1 MGIALGAHTS
11 VAVNSAASA
20 AQASSA
26 ITTTT
31 GSTVVALACY
41 TGTWVSFT
49 DSQGNTWVQ
58 VGTQQTV
65 GGLLARAFRCD
76 NITGHAAHTFTVTL
90 SVAGDAVSFWVVEAT
105 GAATASIDG
114 ETMGTDATTPF
125 DSAGLTT
132 TQAAEMLISIIAED
146 VPSAGNIT
154 HACGSSFTAITA
166 DEIIDT
172 NTLVTG
178 ISSYRIVAATG
189 TYNSSVT
196 LSLSPN
202 STGIVL
208 VAIKEAAGGGGGGS
222 DAGMGG
228 TIGRRPLRP
237 RPFAPGLAR

>member
-1 MGIALGAHTS
+1 MAIALGAHTS
-11 VAVNSAASA
+11 VAVNSAAAA

-26 ITTTT
+26 IATTT

-58 VGTQQTV
+58 VGTEQTV

-90 SVAGDAVSFWVVEAT
+90 SAAGNAVSFWVVEAT

-114 ETMGTDATTPF
+114 ETMGADATTPF

-146 VPSAGNIT
+146 ATGNTYT
-154 HACGSSFTAITA
+154 HTCGNSFTAITA
-166 DEIIDT
+166 DEVTDA
-172 NTLVTG
+172 NTVVTG
-178 ISSYRIVAATG
+178 ISSYRIVSATG

-196 LSLSPN
+196 ISPAGTAG
-202 STGIVL
+202 TGIVL